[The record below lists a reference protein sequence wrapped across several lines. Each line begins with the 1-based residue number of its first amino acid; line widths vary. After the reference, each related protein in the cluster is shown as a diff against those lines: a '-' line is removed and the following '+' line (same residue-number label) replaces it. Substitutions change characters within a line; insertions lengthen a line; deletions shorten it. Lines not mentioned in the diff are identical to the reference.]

1 MALRNVVITDSSL
14 KGRKLADD
22 ERVLCASADY
32 IARHGRPHQP
42 SDLTNHHLIAFRDL
56 SAKPLIGKDGRKSWF
71 DPAAASCQLI
81 VDDGNSQK
89 LATIAG
95 AGISINSVWSVHKE
109 LESGA
114 LQRVLTDYV
123 LDEQTA
129 LWLVYPKS
137 NVVTAKVRVFLDFLL
152 DEVRPTLLSLRTNV
166 NSAHV

>member
-1 MALRNVVITDSSL
+1 MALRNVMITGSSL

-32 IARHGRPHQP
+32 IARHGQPQQP
-42 SDLTNHHLIAFRDL
+42 SDLIDHHLIAFRDL
-56 SAKPLIGKDGRKSWF
+56 SAKPLIGKDGRKGWF

-81 VDDGNSQK
+81 VDDGHSQK
-89 LATIAG
+89 LATVAG
-95 AGISINSVWSVHKE
+95 AGSSVNSVWSVHKE

-114 LQRVLTDYV
+114 LQRVLADHV
-123 LDEQTA
+123 PDEHTA

-166 NSAHV
+166 NSADV